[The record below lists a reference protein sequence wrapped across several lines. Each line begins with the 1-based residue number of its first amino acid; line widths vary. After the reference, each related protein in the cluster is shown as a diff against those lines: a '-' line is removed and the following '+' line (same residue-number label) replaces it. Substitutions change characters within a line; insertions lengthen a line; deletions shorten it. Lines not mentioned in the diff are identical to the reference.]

1 MALLSRDAIL
11 AADDREYEVVPCP
24 EWGGE
29 VRLRSLTGAER
40 DAYEQ
45 SLVQTR
51 GKSREMNLRNAR
63 AKLVA
68 LCAVD
73 ENGNRLFSDQDVAAL
88 GRKNAKPLDR
98 LFDVARRLSGLSEG
112 DVDRLTEDFDDA
124 QSDASTTG

>member
-11 AADDREYEVVPCP
+11 AADDHEYEVVPCP

-73 ENGNRLFSDQDVAAL
+73 EDGKRLFTDADVNAL
-88 GRKNAKPLDR
+88 GKKNAKPLDR
-98 LFDVARRLSGLSEG
+98 LFDVARRLSGLSED

>member
-73 ENGNRLFSDQDVAAL
+73 ENGNRLFSDADVNAL
-88 GRKNAKPLDR
+88 GKKNAKPLDR
-98 LFDVARRLSGLSEG
+98 LFDVARRLSGLTED

>member
-73 ENGNRLFSDQDVAAL
+73 ENGNRLFSDADVNAL
-88 GRKNAKPLDR
+88 GKKNAKPLDR
-98 LFDVARRLSGLSEG
+98 LFDVARRLSGLTED

-124 QSDASTTG
+124 QSDASTTD

>member
-73 ENGNRLFSDQDVAAL
+73 ENGKRLFTDADVNAL
-88 GRKNAKPLDR
+88 GKKNAKPLDR
-98 LFDVARRLSGLSEG
+98 LFDVARRLSGLSED

>member
-73 ENGNRLFSDQDVAAL
+73 ESGNRLFTDADVNAL
-88 GRKNAKPLDR
+88 GKKNAKPLDR
-98 LFDVARRLSGLSEG
+98 LFDVARRLSGLSED

>member
-1 MALLSRDAIL
+1 MAYLTRDTIL
-11 AADDREYEVVPCP
+11 AVDDREYETVPCP

-73 ENGNRLFSDQDVAAL
+73 ESGKRLFADADVDAL
-88 GRKNAKPLDR
+88 GKKNAKPLDR
-98 LFDVARRLSGLSEG
+98 LFDAARRLSGLSED
-112 DVDRLTEDFDDA
+112 DVGRLTEDFDDA
-124 QSDASTTG
+124 QSDASTTD

>member
-73 ENGNRLFSDQDVAAL
+73 ENGKRLFTDADVNAL
-88 GRKNAKPLDR
+88 GKKNAKPLDR
-98 LFDVARRLSGLSEG
+98 LFDVARRLSGLTED

>member
-11 AADDREYEVVPCP
+11 AADDHEYEVVPCP

-73 ENGNRLFSDQDVAAL
+73 ENGNRLFTDQDVAAL

-98 LFDVARRLSGLSEG
+98 LFDVARRLSGLSED

>member
-73 ENGNRLFSDQDVAAL
+73 ESGKRLFTDADVNAL
-88 GRKNAKPLDR
+88 GKKNAKPLDR
-98 LFDVARRLSGLSEG
+98 LFDAARRLSGLSG
-112 DVDRLTEDFDDA
+112 DDVDRLTEDFDDA

>member
-98 LFDVARRLSGLSEG
+98 LFDVARRLSGLSED

>member
-73 ENGNRLFSDQDVAAL
+73 ESGNRLFSDQDVAAL

-98 LFDVARRLSGLSEG
+98 LFDVARRLSGLSAD

>member
-73 ENGNRLFSDQDVAAL
+73 ENGKRLFTDADVNAL
-88 GRKNAKPLDR
+88 GKKNAKPLDR
-98 LFDVARRLSGLSEG
+98 LFDVARRLSGLSED

-124 QSDASTTG
+124 QSDVSTTG

>member
-73 ENGNRLFSDQDVAAL
+73 ENGNRLFTDADVNAL
-88 GRKNAKPLDR
+88 GKKNAKPLDR
-98 LFDVARRLSGLSEG
+98 LFDVARRLSGLSED

>member
-11 AADDREYEVVPCP
+11 GADDHEYEVVPCP

-73 ENGNRLFSDQDVAAL
+73 ENGKRLFTDVDVTAL
-88 GRKNAKPLDR
+88 GEKNAKPLDR
-98 LFDVARRLSGLSEG
+98 LFDAARRLSGLSED

-124 QSDASTTG
+124 QSDASTTD

>member
-73 ENGNRLFSDQDVAAL
+73 ENGNRLFSDADVNAL
-88 GRKNAKPLDR
+88 GKKNAKPLDR
-98 LFDVARRLSGLSEG
+98 LFDVARRLSGLSED
-112 DVDRLTEDFDDA
+112 DVDRLTENFDDA

>member
-73 ENGNRLFSDQDVAAL
+73 ENGNRLFTDADVNAL
-88 GRKNAKPLDR
+88 GKKNAKPLDR
-98 LFDVARRLSGLSEG
+98 LFDVARRLSGLTED

>member
-29 VRLRSLTGAER
+29 VRLRSLTGSER

-73 ENGNRLFSDQDVAAL
+73 ENGNRLFTDADVNAL
-88 GRKNAKPLDR
+88 GKKNAKPLDR
-98 LFDVARRLSGLSEG
+98 LFDAARRLAGLSED

>member
-11 AADDREYEVVPCP
+11 AADDHEYEVVPCP

-98 LFDVARRLSGLSEG
+98 LFDAARRLAGLSED

>member
-73 ENGNRLFSDQDVAAL
+73 ESGNRLFSDQDVAAL

-98 LFDVARRLSGLSEG
+98 LFDVARRLSGLSED

-124 QSDASTTG
+124 QSDTSTTG

>member
-73 ENGNRLFSDQDVAAL
+73 ENGNRLFTDADVNAL
-88 GRKNAKPLDR
+88 GKKNAKPLDR
-98 LFDVARRLSGLSEG
+98 LFDAARRLAGLSED

>member
-98 LFDVARRLSGLSEG
+98 LFDVARRLSGLTED

>member
-45 SLVQTR
+45 SLIETR
-51 GKSREMNLRNAR
+51 GRSREMNLRNAR

-73 ENGNRLFSDQDVAAL
+73 ERGNRLFSDADVAAL

-98 LFDVARRLSGLSEG
+98 LFDAARRLSGLSDD
-112 DVDRLTEDFDDA
+112 DVDRLTEDFDNA
-124 QSDASTTG
+124 QSDASTTD